1 MLKLKKYLLY
11 TVLGGI
17 TGLALFASIIDAGV
31 SRAEEPEG
39 VSLRQESARS
49 AGFFHAYHR
58 SHRGGG
64 LRGGK

>member
-1 MLKLKKYLLY
+1 MLKAKKYLLY

-17 TGLALFASIIDAGV
+17 TGLALFASIFDAGV
-31 SRAEEPEG
+31 SRADEPEG

-49 AGFFHAYHR
+49 AGFFHAYR